1 MKKTKH
7 DTQPQCPATV
17 ITTPICTQPVNMRMR
32 AWHVCQMALDRML
45 GSCNSTY
52 KAARSFL
59 DLVLSA
65 DSDSEAPKASR
76 SSPDQVLISEQ

>member
-1 MKKTKH
+1 MH
-7 DTQPQCPATV
+7 GHGHGHGWAWV
-17 ITTPICTQPVNMRMR
+17 
-32 AWHVCQMALDRML
+32 WHVCQMALDRML